1 MRSKTITTIVITAI
15 VAIIVT
21 AGWVMGIKTLSLKQE
36 DGNTNASNSS
46 DTLVYTLKENGKVSF
61 YKSMLDRIN
70 PKQFYLLTEKLSGIS
85 IINNIV
91 TIEILK
97 DFENNKYEYFALTLS
112 GDRSLI
118 DDVKIP
124 DNQGFSFEGIPY
136 KEIRSANGGWTTK
149 VEKENMEEVM
159 GIDGKLII
167 QNATE
172 KIVFNRTDF
181 PHSSSFNFIRPER
194 FFSENTFFVTLLQ
207 AESDPGGAIG
217 LYQIDLKS
225 REIKEIIYIADNDYP
240 FSYIHLQP
248 STRHAYYIHDGGKI
262 LTQINTSNGGE
273 EDIYSSLPDDYRLIF
288 QPDEKTIIFNPPFD
302 SKQATQVFDIQTKT
316 VKTLPVISGEF
327 RALSSDKKYLVYS
340 KYSEKFSDTPF
351 SNSNIINSE
360 NRKIQITEYH
370 VLDIKNKKDEILFT
384 NKMVLSDSG
393 NYVGMDGKEYA
404 FVGLITAK

>member
-1 MRSKTITTIVITAI
+1 MRSKAITILVIIAIIAVITTV
-15 VAIIVT
+15 
-21 AGWVMGIKTLSLKQE
+21 GWVAGIKTLSLKQE
-36 DGNTNASNSS
+36 NNNISPSNSS
-46 DTLVYTLKENGKVSF
+46 DALVYTLKENGKVAF
-61 YKSMLDRIN
+61 YKSVLDKIN
-70 PKQFYLLTEKLSGIS
+70 PKQFYSLTEKLSGVS
-85 IINNIV
+85 VINNIV
-91 TIEILK
+91 TVEILK
-97 DFENNKYEYFALTLS
+97 DFENHKYEYFALALS

-118 DDVKIP
+118 DNVRIP

-136 KEIRSANGGWTTK
+136 KEIRSANGGWSTK
-149 VEKENMEEVM
+149 VEKENMEEVI

-172 KIVFNRTDF
+172 KIVFNRSDF

-194 FFSENTFFVTLLQ
+194 FSSENTIFVTLLQ

-240 FSYIHLQP
+240 FSSIYLQP
-248 STRHAYYIHDGGKI
+248 STRHVYYIHDGGKT
-262 LTQINTSNGGE
+262 LTQINTSNGE
-273 EDIYSSLPDDYRLIF
+273 KEDIYSSLPEDYRLIF
-288 QPDEKTIIFNPPFD
+288 QSDEKSIVFNPPFD
-302 SKQATQVFDIQTKT
+302 SKKPIQFFDIPSKT
-316 VKTLPVISGEF
+316 VSDLPIISGEF

-370 VLDIKNKKDEILFT
+370 IFDIINKKDNVLFT
-384 NKMVLSDSG
+384 NKMVLSDGG
-393 NYVGMDGKEYA
+393 NYVGIDGKEYA
-404 FVGLITAK
+404 FVGLIAAK